1 MDIEDNGVDRL
12 ISGEMLGNGGL
23 KWLVVITQ
31 LDC

>member
-12 ISGEMLGNGGL
+12 TSGERLGNGGL

-31 LDC
+31 MDC